1 MRAHL
6 LTHVKCPKLRN
17 AIVEANKYHEQVVRK
32 ESQSLALTNR
42 QQDCGFE
49 FAEAIPESFPLVC
62 PVCCNILQDPYQTI
76 CCGKNFCKGCTKRI
90 KSDTKFCPLC
100 KQKFETFF
108 NKGYKQQLLQ
118 LKIHCKHFKSGCHW
132 IGELGYLEKHINSDP
147 PEQKQLQG
155 CQFAEIHC
163 LYCKELYQ
171 RCQIEKHQS
180 HECLKR
186 EFSCEY
192 CGHTS
197 TFEDIISS
205 HQLECRNYPV
215 QCPNRCGE
223 MLIKRCDV
231 ESYIANSCKM
241 QPITL
246 ECDFKCSEVVLD
258 NKYGYYTLHIY
269 GFPKPLDVECSE
281 CRSHLDILRRL
292 QHKQGQCSTN
302 NQSSTWIS
310 ISVLRKDIA
319 PKQDLSSGC
328 CFVEVLCMHCTKYFK
343 HKDIH
348 NHEKYDVNTGP
359 EKKICMMVRVE
370 STQQQVT

>member
-1 MRAHL
+1 MRQISVQNDHSHVSTAIALNQHTRRLLEITYLHVIPIQWSVIYNGCGETVRRCDIKSHVESNCSHAVIDCPLKDEGCSKRLLRVEMRAHL
-6 LTHVKCPKLRN
+6 LTHVKLPKLRN
-17 AIVEANKYHEQVVRK
+17 AIMEANKYHEQVVRK

-42 QQDCGFE
+42 LQDCGFE

-62 PVCCNILQDPYQTI
+62 PVCRNFLQDPYQAI

-90 KSDTKFCPLC
+90 KSDTASCPLC

-132 IGELGYLEKHINSDP
+132 IGELGYLENHINSDP

-180 HECLKR
+180 DECLKR

-192 CGHTS
+192 CRHTS
-197 TFEDIISS
+197 TFEDITSS

-231 ESYIANSCKM
+231 ESHIANSCKM
-241 QPITL
+241 QPIIF
-246 ECDFKCSEVVLD
+246 ECDFNEIVSESD
-258 NKYGYYTLHIY
+258 NKYGYKVSGLPCQMIVT
-269 GFPKPLDVECSE
+269 CSD
-281 CRSHLDILRRL
+281 CKNHLDNL
-292 QHKQGQCSTN
+292 
-302 NQSSTWIS
+302 
-310 ISVLRKDIA
+310 
-319 PKQDLSSGC
+319 
-328 CFVEVLCMHCTKYFK
+328 
-343 HKDIH
+343 
-348 NHEKYDVNTGP
+348 
-359 EKKICMMVRVE
+359 
-370 STQQQVT
+370 